1 MTDSQLCPRGMTT
14 TTHAF
19 IIACFPE
26 RQNRSILSYSAQPP
40 VFDTSI
46 DMDDMDCDALL

>member
-1 MTDSQLCPRGMTT
+1 MTT

-26 RQNRSILSYSAQPP
+26 RQNRSILSYSPQPP